1 MSKILQTDS
10 VTELA
15 RFWDSHDLT
24 EFEDELEEIRE
35 TVFDRGGQNVV
46 HVRLRPEQAATL
58 RRIAQA
64 KGIDETELVRDWVD
78 EKLRAS

>member
-24 EFEDELEEIRE
+24 EFEDELEEITE
-35 TVFDRGGQNVV
+35 AVFDRGGQNVV
-46 HVRLRPEQAATL
+46 HVRLQPEQAAAL
-58 RRIAQA
+58 RRIALA
-64 KGIDETELVRDWVD
+64 KGIDETELLRDWVE

>member
-35 TVFDRGGQNVV
+35 TVFDRGGQKVV
-46 HVRLRPEQAATL
+46 HVRLQPEQAATL

-64 KGIDETELVRDWVD
+64 KGIDETDLVRDWVD

>member
-35 TVFDRGGQNVV
+35 TVFDPGGQNVL

-64 KGIDETELVRDWVD
+64 KGIDETDLVRDWVD
-78 EKLRAS
+78 EKLRTS